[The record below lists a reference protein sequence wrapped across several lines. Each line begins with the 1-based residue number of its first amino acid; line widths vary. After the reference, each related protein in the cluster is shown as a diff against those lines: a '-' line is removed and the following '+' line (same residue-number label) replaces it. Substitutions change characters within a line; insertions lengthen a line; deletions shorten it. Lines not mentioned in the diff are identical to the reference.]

1 MGAFTRYRVTT
12 PGQKTCVGCGKELS
26 PVWDAQG
33 PDCTKAR
40 ARAVENHHRCACGR
54 KRRERIIRTA
64 IRSWVACVRCLGNS
78 QANQLDLQVR
88 KGGET
93 HMTPKRVIE
102 ILRFEIRRIVG
113 SDPAVRSD
121 ARAVSST
128 GQKS

>member
-1 MGAFTRYRVTT
+1 VTT

-64 IRSWVACVRCLGNS
+64 IRSWVACVRCLGTVR
-78 QANQLDLQVR
+78 QINQ
-88 KGGET
+88 T
-93 HMTPKRVIE
+93 Y
-102 ILRFEIRRIVG
+102 
-113 SDPAVRSD
+113 
-121 ARAVSST
+121 
-128 GQKS
+128 KSGREVKLT